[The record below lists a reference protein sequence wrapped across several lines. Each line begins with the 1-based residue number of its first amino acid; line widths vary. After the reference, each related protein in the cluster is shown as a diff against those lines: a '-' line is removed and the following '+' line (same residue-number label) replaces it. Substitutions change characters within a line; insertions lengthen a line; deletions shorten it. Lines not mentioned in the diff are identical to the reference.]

1 MFQSTPTSHEPIS
14 RPCLLLG
21 GSAFVESF
29 ESDCQRR
36 PAKWLKLAGTLRVLP
51 GRSWFKRWREKKDR
65 AGSNISLIFAT
76 IKTHSILTWGLLEE
90 KNERKTWNTGLKGNL
105 RKKTSIFMSQP
116 WKHGTGNP
124 LCPMRNCCP
133 QRSSERIFTMERRNG
148 VLHWNWTRVKTPNP
162 GSKSVLSVHFQY
174 TP

>member
-1 MFQSTPTSHEPIS
+1 MMKFPIYGNIIQMFQSTPTSHEPIS

-51 GRSWFKRWREKKDR
+51 GRSWFKRWRGKKDR

-76 IKTHSILTWGLLEE
+76 IKNTFYLNLGVAGRE
-90 KNERKTWNTGLKGNL
+90 KRTENMEHRVEGKPEKKNLYFHEPTMETWNWK
-105 RKKTSIFMSQP
+105 SSMSNE
-116 WKHGTGNP
+116 K
-124 LCPMRNCCP
+124 LL
-133 QRSSERIFTMERRNG
+133 SSAI
-148 VLHWNWTRVKTPNP
+148 K
-162 GSKSVLSVHFQY
+162 
-174 TP
+174 